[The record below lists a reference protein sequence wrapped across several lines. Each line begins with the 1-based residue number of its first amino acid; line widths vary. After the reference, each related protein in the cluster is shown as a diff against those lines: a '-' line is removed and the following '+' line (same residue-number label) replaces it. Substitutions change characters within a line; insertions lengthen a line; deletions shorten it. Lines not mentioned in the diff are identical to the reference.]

1 MWIQTF
7 CLDRICYLNFLFF
20 SLFRQIVTDNKPFSE
35 IHNSGDVIRAILY
48 KQRPSRPPQRLLSQR
63 GLEDSDK
70 LWALL
75 VHCWSDD
82 PDLRPSMATVLRILE
97 DIRQGQMGPS
107 SLMDVRDLTRMLS
120 FPEGVNVRASG
131 SFGDVRTGQLDGF
144 GKVAL
149 KTITVRGVGR
159 GNLRTT
165 KVLFYRFQS
174 S

>member
-1 MWIQTF
+1 
-7 CLDRICYLNFLFF
+7 
-20 SLFRQIVTDNKPFSE
+20 
-35 IHNSGDVIRAILY
+35 
-48 KQRPSRPPQRLLSQR
+48 
-63 GLEDSDK
+63 
-70 LWALL
+70 
-75 VHCWSDD
+75 
-82 PDLRPSMATVLRILE
+82 MATVLRILE

-165 KVLFYRFQS
+165 KVLFLQISILLKPFSQRGKTLRFCMDLLSLTLYFPLLEVLQGS
-174 S
+174 IYLE